1 MRNTDVRAKKL
12 AAIIAIGAALVVL
25 APTEAATHLRTA
37 TAAQTATDGVMDETN
52 PWTRHRLQTLPRTD
66 DRRQVADPSTVSA

>member
-1 MRNTDVRAKKL
+1 MKNTDVLAKKL
-12 AAIIAIGAALVVL
+12 AAVIAIGMALLVL
-25 APTEAATHLRTA
+25 APTEAATHLRT
-37 TAAQTATDGVMDETN
+37 TTVAQPATDGIMDDTN